1 MSDTFQ
7 PIRGMADLLPADSGT
22 WQMLESA
29 LQDIAEAYGYKQ
41 LRIPVV
47 ERTELFKRSIGEV
60 TDIVEKEMYTFE
72 DRNGQSLTL
81 RPEATAGIVR
91 AGISNGLLHN
101 QRQKVWF
108 TGPMF
113 RYERPQKGRY
123 RQFYQFDVEAL
134 GFEGPDVDAEMILMT
149 ARLWR
154 RLGVDAVTLELNS
167 LGTSESRQRYRD
179 VLVEYFADHKS
190 ALDEDSLRRLDRN
203 PMRILDSKNP
213 DMKSVVAGAP
223 VLTDFLDAESADHFA
238 QLREILDDAGIEY
251 RLNPRLVRGLDYY
264 CRTVFEWVT
273 DRLGAQGTVC
283 AGGRYDGLVE
293 QLGGRPTPAI
303 GWALGLER
311 LLELY
316 RACGGAEAEV
326 APDLYLVAAGQGTL
340 APAFRLVEQ
349 LREARPRF
357 RVEINLGGGSFKSQM
372 KRADKSGARF
382 ALHDADRRRRERD
395 GAQRRSDERH
405 PDRERGRTDEHQSE
419 REHAERRD
427 DPGGTEPD
435 PGRR

>member
-1 MSDTFQ
+1 VSDTFQ

-29 LQDIAEAYGYKQ
+29 LRDIAEAYGYKQ

-91 AGISNGLLHN
+91 AGISNGLLYN

-154 RLGVDAVTLELNS
+154 QIGVDAVTLELNS
-167 LGTSESRQRYRD
+167 LGTSESRQRYRE
-179 VLVEYFADHKS
+179 VLVDYFSDHKS

-213 DMKSVVAGAP
+213 AMKTVVAGAP

-238 QLREILDDAGIEY
+238 QLREILDDAGIAY

-326 APDLYLVAAGQGTL
+326 APELYLVASGQGTL

-372 KRADKSGARF
+372 KRADKSGAQF
-382 ALHDADRRRRERD
+382 ALVLGEAELEANAVGLKPLREAGEQRTVPWDALAEALDPLLADRD
-395 GAQRRSDERH
+395 
-405 PDRERGRTDEHQSE
+405 
-419 REHAERRD
+419 
-427 DPGGTEPD
+427 
-435 PGRR
+435 